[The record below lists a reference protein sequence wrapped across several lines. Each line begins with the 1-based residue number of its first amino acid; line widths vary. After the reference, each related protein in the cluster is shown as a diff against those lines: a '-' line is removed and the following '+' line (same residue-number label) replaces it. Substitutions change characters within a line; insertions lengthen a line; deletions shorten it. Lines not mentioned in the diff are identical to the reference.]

1 MDKRFFKALTLGAS
15 LLGTAATPVFSQGL
29 AGPYLAANRAFEHG
43 SFDAAAQY
51 YVRAMAADPTSVRL
65 KQSALVSFVASGNF
79 RSAAGIAHVMRANN
93 ESDVFVD
100 IVALTDFSRK
110 GDYES
115 AIPTIA
121 PHEDHLSPLLW
132 GLLDAWVKV
141 GSGDVETGLKAF
153 DTMSGDEA
161 LAIYAQYHKGLAQAY
176 LGDFEAAADIL
187 DGSGSGA
194 LHLNRDSIV
203 IHVEVLSELGRADD
217 ALQVLND
224 AIARGFRDEQLL
236 ALREDVARG
245 KLPSFTQV
253 DAPTYGM
260 SEAFVTLADA
270 LSRGEPDRTAL
281 FYARLAQHLRPD
293 FVDATLLVAELLELE
308 DQFYL
313 AEEAYGVI
321 PENSPSFKDAE
332 IGRAEALRAAG
343 DIDGATEIL
352 VDLADNFPEDVLVLN
367 ALGDIYRGVENF
379 ADSVAAYT
387 KAIENIDEFGTQHWV
402 LFYTRGIGFERLKDW
417 PSAEKD
423 FRRALELS
431 PNQPFVLNYIGY
443 SYIEMGINFEEA
455 QEMIETAVAGMPSN
469 GYITDSLGWVLY
481 RVGKFEEAVAPM
493 ERAVELLPVD
503 PIVNDHLGD
512 VLWMVGRKLEAEFQW
527 RRAMSFDPLPED
539 LERIKRK
546 LEVGLDVVLGEEA
559 AN

>member
-1 MDKRFFKALTLGAS
+1 MDKRFFKALIISAS
-15 LLGTAATPVFSQGL
+15 LMGTAVTPVFSQGL

-43 SFDAAAQY
+43 SFHAAARY
-51 YVRAMAADPTSVRL
+51 YVRAMAADPANVRL
-65 KQSALVSFVASGNF
+65 KQSAMVSFVAAGDF
-79 RSAAGIAHVMRANN
+79 RSAAGIAHVMRANS

-100 IVALTDFSRK
+100 LVALTDFAQK

-115 AIPTIA
+115 ALSAIA
-121 PHEDHLSPLLW
+121 LNENNLSPLLW

-141 GSGDVETGLKAF
+141 GAGEIEVGLKAF
-153 DTMSGDEA
+153 DTMSDNET

-176 LGDFEAAADIL
+176 LGDFEAAAEIL
-187 DGSGSGA
+187 GGNGGGA

-203 IHVEVLSELGRADD
+203 IHVEVLSELGRKDE
-217 ALQVLND
+217 ALQVLDD
-224 AIARGFRDEQLL
+224 AIERGFRDDHLL
-236 ALREDVARG
+236 ALREDVALG
-245 KLPSFTQV
+245 KLPTFTRV
-253 DAPTYGM
+253 EAPTYGLA
-260 SEAFVTLADA
+260 EAFVTLADA

-293 FVDATLLVAELLELE
+293 LVDASLLVAELLELE
-308 DQFYL
+308 DQFNL
-313 AEEAYGVI
+313 AKEAYGLI
-321 PENSPSFKDAE
+321 PEGSPSFKDAE
-332 IGRAEALRAAG
+332 IGRAEASRVAG
-343 DIDGATEIL
+343 DTDGATKIL
-352 VDLADNFPEDVLVLN
+352 VDLADNFPDDVLVLN

-379 ADSVAAYT
+379 ANSVDAYT
-387 KAIENIDEFGTQHWV
+387 QAIKNVEEFGSQHWV
-402 LFYTRGIGFERLKDW
+402 LFYTRGIGYERLKDW
-417 PSAEKD
+417 PAAEKD

-431 PNQPFVLNYIGY
+431 PDQPFVLNYIAY

-455 QEMIETAVAGMPSN
+455 QTMIETAVAGMPSN

-546 LEVGLDVVLGEEA
+546 LEVGLDAVLDEEA
-559 AN
+559 TN

>member
-1 MDKRFFKALTLGAS
+1 MDKRFFKALILGVSFLGA
-15 LLGTAATPVFSQGL
+15 AVTPVFSQGL

-43 SFDAAAQY
+43 SFNAAARY
-51 YVRAMAADPTSVRL
+51 YVRAMAADPVNVRL
-65 KQSALVSFVASGNF
+65 KKSAMISFVAAGDF

-93 ESDVFVD
+93 QSDVFVD
-100 IVALTDFSRK
+100 LVAMTDFADK

-115 AIPTIA
+115 ALTAI
-121 PHEDHLSPLLW
+121 ELNQEHLSPLLW

-141 GSGDVETGLKAF
+141 GAGDIKTGLKAF
-153 DTMSGDEA
+153 DTMSENDT
-161 LAIYAQYHKGLAQAY
+161 LTIYGQYHKGLAQAY
-176 LGDFEAAADIL
+176 LGDFEAAAEIL
-187 DGSGSGA
+187 GGNGDGA

-203 IHVEVLSELGRADD
+203 IHVEVLSELGRNDE
-217 ALQVLND
+217 ALQVLD
-224 AIARGFRDEQLL
+224 GAIERGFRDEKLI
-236 ALREDVARG
+236 ALRDEVARG
-245 KLPSFTQV
+245 AAPSFTQV
-253 DAPTYGM
+253 GAPAYGM

-293 FVDATLLVAELLELE
+293 FVDASLLVAELLELE
-308 DQFYL
+308 DQFNL
-313 AEEAYGVI
+313 AEEAYGRI
-321 PENSPSFKDAE
+321 PEDSPSFKEAE
-332 IGRAEALRAAG
+332 IGRAEASRAAG
-343 DIDGATEIL
+343 DTDGATEIL
-352 VDLADNFPEDVLVLN
+352 VDLANSFPDDVLVLN

-379 ADSVAAYT
+379 ESSVEAYT
-387 KAIENIDEFGTQHWV
+387 QAIENVDEFGSQHWV
-402 LFYTRGIGFERLKDW
+402 LYYTRGIGFERLKNW
-417 PSAEKD
+417 PAAEKD
-423 FRRALELS
+423 LRRALELS
-431 PNQPFVLNYIGY
+431 PDQPFVLNYLAY
-443 SYIEMGINFEEA
+443 SYIEMGIKFEEA
-455 QEMIETAVAGMPSN
+455 QAMIETAVAGMPSN

-527 RRAMSFDPLPED
+527 RRAISFDPAPEE

-546 LEVGLDVVLGEEA
+546 LDVGLNVVLAEEA

>member
-1 MDKRFFKALTLGAS
+1 MDKRFFKALILGVS
-15 LLGTAATPVFSQGL
+15 LLGAAATPVFSQGL

-43 SFDAAAQY
+43 SFDAAARY
-51 YVRAMAADPTSVRL
+51 YVRAMAADPANVRL
-65 KQSALVSFVASGNF
+65 KQSAMVSFVAAGDF

-93 ESDVFVD
+93 EADVFVD
-100 IVALTDFSRK
+100 LVALTDFAQK
-110 GDYES
+110 GDYATAVS
-115 AIPTIA
+115 AIA
-121 PHEDHLSPLLW
+121 LNQDHLSPLLW

-141 GSGDVETGLKAF
+141 GSGDIEVGLKAF
-153 DTMSGDEA
+153 DIMSDNDT
-161 LAIYAQYHKGLAQAY
+161 LAIYGQYHKGLAQAY
-176 LGDFEAAADIL
+176 LGDFEAAAEIL
-187 DGSGSGA
+187 GGSGGGA

-203 IHVEVLSELGRADD
+203 IHVEVLSELGRNDE
-217 ALQVLND
+217 ALQVLDD
-224 AIARGFRDEQLL
+224 AIARGFRDEQLQ
-236 ALREDVARG
+236 ALREDVAAG
-245 KLPSFTQV
+245 KLPKFTQV

-293 FVDATLLVAELLELE
+293 FVDASLLVAELLELE
-308 DQFYL
+308 DQFNL
-313 AEEAYGVI
+313 AEEAYGLI
-321 PENSPSFKDAE
+321 PEDSPSFKEAE
-332 IGRAEALRAAG
+332 IGRAEALRVAG

-352 VDLADNFPEDVLVLN
+352 VDLADRFPDDVLVLN

-379 ADSVAAYT
+379 ADSVDAYT
-387 KAIENIDEFGTQHWV
+387 QAIENVGEFGSQHWV
-402 LFYTRGIGFERLKDW
+402 LFYTRGIGYERLKDW
-417 PSAEKD
+417 PAAEKD
-423 FRRALELS
+423 LRRALELS
-431 PNQPFVLNYIGY
+431 PNQPFVLNYIAY
-443 SYIEMGINFEEA
+443 SYIEMGIKFEEA

-546 LEVGLDVVLGEEA
+546 LEVGLDAVLEEEA

>member
-1 MDKRFFKALTLGAS
+1 MDNRFFKALILGVS

-43 SFDAAAQY
+43 SFDAAARY
-51 YVRAMAADPTSVRL
+51 YVRAMAADPANVRL
-65 KQSALVSFVASGNF
+65 KQSAMVSFVAAGDF
-79 RSAAGIAHVMRANN
+79 ASAAGIAHVMRANN
-93 ESDVFVD
+93 QADVFVD
-100 IVALTDFSRK
+100 LVALTDFANK

-115 AIPTIA
+115 AVWAIA
-121 PHEDHLSPLLW
+121 PNQDHLSPLLW
-132 GLLDAWVKV
+132 GLLDAWIKV
-141 GSGDVETGLKAF
+141 GAGDIEVGLEAF
-153 DTMSGDEA
+153 DKLSDNDS
-161 LAIYAQYHKGLAQAY
+161 LAIYGQYHKGLAQAY
-176 LGDFEAAADIL
+176 LGEFEAAADIL
-187 DGSGSGA
+187 GGDGGGA

-203 IHVEVLSELGRADD
+203 IHVEILSELGRNDE

-236 ALREDVARG
+236 ALREDVALG
-245 KLPSFTQV
+245 KLPRFTQV

-293 FVDATLLVAELLELE
+293 FVDASLLVAELLELE
-308 DQFYL
+308 GQFNL
-313 AEEAYGVI
+313 AEEAYRLI
-321 PENSPSFKDAE
+321 PEDSPAFKDAE

-343 DIDGATEIL
+343 DTDGATEIL
-352 VDLADNFPEDVLVLN
+352 VDLADSFPGDVLVLN

-379 ADSVAAYT
+379 ADSVDAYT
-387 KAIENIDEFGTQHWV
+387 QAIENVEEFGSQHWV
-402 LFYTRGIGFERLKDW
+402 LFYTRGIGYERLKDW
-417 PSAEKD
+417 PAAEKD
-423 FRRALELS
+423 LRRALELS
-431 PNQPFVLNYIGY
+431 PNQPFVLNYIAY

-546 LEVGLDVVLGEEA
+546 LEVGLDAVLDEEA